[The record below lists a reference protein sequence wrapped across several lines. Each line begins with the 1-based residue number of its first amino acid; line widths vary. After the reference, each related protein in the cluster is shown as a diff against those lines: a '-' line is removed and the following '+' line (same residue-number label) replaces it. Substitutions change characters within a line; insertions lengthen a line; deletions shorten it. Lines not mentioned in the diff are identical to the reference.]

1 MKWWKW
7 RKSLPLIDSEERR
20 LIRKIEAN
28 YDDIVKVEEF
38 MCDDADRIIF
48 AFGSS
53 ARAAKNV

>member
-1 MKWWKW
+1 M
-7 RKSLPLIDSEERR
+7 PLIDSEERR